1 MTPTKSPEAL
11 LRENDYLKLRNAQL
25 QGDVSALSAEN
36 LRLGQIVERLHGGAH
51 ARKASA
57 PGGDGR

>member
-1 MTPTKSPEAL
+1 MTEKTPEAL

-36 LRLGQIVERLHGGAH
+36 LRLTQIVERLHGGAN
-51 ARKASA
+51 ARKTVSL
-57 PGGDGR
+57 GGDGR